1 MDSALARQM
10 QQIAAGELGE
20 LRHVEAALCFPLPRF
35 SDIRYRFDLAGGATM
50 DAGCYAI
57 NCIRMLGQG
66 EPKVTSARAKLRG
79 PDVDRAMVADFRF
92 PSGATGRIR
101 ASLWSA
107 QRLRISAKAVGE
119 RGEMRVLNYLAP
131 QAFSLLRTRT
141 SQTARWERVRD
152 HTATYV
158 YQLRAFAAAVLRG
171 EPVIT
176 NAEDAVANMRQIDS
190 VYRAAGLPPRGQQ
203 D

>member
-1 MDSALARQM
+1 
-10 QQIAAGELGE
+10 
-20 LRHVEAALCFPLPRF
+20 
-35 SDIRYRFDLAGGATM
+35 
-50 DAGCYAI
+50 
-57 NCIRMLGQG
+57 
-66 EPKVTSARAKLRG
+66 
-79 PDVDRAMVADFRF
+79 MVADFRF

-107 QRLRISAKAVGE
+107 QPLRISAKTVGE

-141 SQTARWERVRD
+141 SQTAGWEGDRD

-176 NAEDAVANMRQIDS
+176 NADDAVANMRQIDS